1 MLHDGRYVLDLFIL
15 WLTLTVILLT
25 NFLLCVCLCDSV
37 QIIKSVMY
45 HFCNMSLLLCN
56 RLLFLYICNSWMNY
70 GWVLSSLF
78 IFSRS
83 LSSCYHISTI
93 SHVVAKQLRVL
104 IFGIFKSF
112 NSKKLTYYLC
122 IFCYFIII
130 LYVCYLQKIATH
142 VICVF

>member
-1 MLHDGRYVLDLFIL
+1 MVLLNNFIGFISWCIEYCPIAFQISVIDQIKKFSLLNNITWWYVLDLFIL

-56 RLLFLYICNSWMNY
+56 RLFFLYVCNSWMNY
-70 GWVLSSLF
+70 GWVLPSLF

-83 LSSCYHISTI
+83 LFLLSHQYHQTC
-93 SHVVAKQLRVL
+93 HGEAACVCA
-104 IFGIFKSF
+104 
-112 NSKKLTYYLC
+112 YL
-122 IFCYFIII
+122 
-130 LYVCYLQKIATH
+130 
-142 VICVF
+142 